1 MSKLMTS
8 FLFAIL
14 VVGSLLITWAVAC
27 YHCKK
32 WGYDGSDSFL
42 FGFMWAFSVFLVEI
56 FFAIIWA
63 VIYYAV

>member
-8 FLFAIL
+8 FLFALL

-27 YHCKK
+27 YYCKK
-32 WGYDGSDSFL
+32 QGYDDSDSFL
-42 FGFMWAFSVFLVEI
+42 CGFLCAFSIFLVEI

-63 VIYYAV
+63 VFYFAI